1 MPLKAR
7 YTGVCHNCDKS
18 IELGDV
24 IRQDYDNVKEGWR
37 AVHDECGYPAEG
49 RPALVHKILKD

>member
-1 MPLKAR
+1 MRAR

-24 IRQDYDNVKEGWR
+24 IRQDYDNVRESWR
-37 AVHDECGYPAEG
+37 AAHHDCSDPAQE
-49 RPALVHKILKD
+49 RSDAV